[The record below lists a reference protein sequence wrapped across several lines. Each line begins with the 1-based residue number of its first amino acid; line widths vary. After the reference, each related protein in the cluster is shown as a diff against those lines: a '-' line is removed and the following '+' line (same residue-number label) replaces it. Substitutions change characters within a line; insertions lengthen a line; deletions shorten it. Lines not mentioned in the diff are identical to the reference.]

1 MRALLWIVLFLFSVF
16 TAGCNSERTVYTI
29 SSPSQLQAPFKASKF
44 FGFFDKNGINLQ
56 LDSAPNRDSL
66 VRFLN
71 FSKYSVVL
79 TDSETAKKIENL
91 SPRWKQICTVA
102 LKKTGKSPIS
112 KPTKFV
118 LLMKDSLLSRQK
130 EAVKVI
136 EGWNYGVDLLKDPA
150 VLKLLSVEG
159 NSYKFLYCGK

>member
-1 MRALLWIVLFLFSVF
+1 MRTLLSIVLFSVF
-16 TAGCNSERTVYTI
+16 TAGCSSERTVYTI
-29 SSPSQLQAPFKASKF
+29 SVSSQLQAPFKASKF
-44 FGFFDKNGINLQ
+44 FGFFDKNELDLQ
-56 LDSAPNRDSL
+56 LDSVPNGNSL

-79 TDSETAKKIENL
+79 IDSKTAKKIESL
-91 SPRWKQICTVA
+91 SPRWKQICTIA
-102 LKKTGKSPIS
+102 LKKTRKSTIS

-150 VLKLLSVEG
+150 VMRLLSLKG
-159 NSYKFLYCGK
+159 NPYKFLYCGK